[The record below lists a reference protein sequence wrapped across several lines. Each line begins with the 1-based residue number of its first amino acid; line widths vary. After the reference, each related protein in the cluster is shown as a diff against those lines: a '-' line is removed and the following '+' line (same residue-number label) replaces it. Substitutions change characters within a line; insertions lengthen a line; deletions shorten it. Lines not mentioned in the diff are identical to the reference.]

1 MTIREF
7 AKLCGVSPA
16 TASRFFTG
24 RGAISDSVRLRIEQV
39 AEETGYAPPES
50 FRGRRKTSPL
60 IIVIL
65 PDFGQCVLQDMME
78 HLRRDAMQLGKQLL
92 IVPANR
98 EKPQDMILLIASC
111 EPMGVI
117 LMQETVTHPLA
128 EALSHRNLPVVV
140 CGGLSDGQRFLH
152 SMMIW
157 LRVR

>member
-1 MTIREF
+1 MNLQNCAGYRRQLLLDFLQVE
-7 AKLCGVSPA
+7 A
-16 TASRFFTG
+16 
-24 RGAISDSVRLRIEQV
+24 VRLRIEQV

-117 LMQETVTHPLA
+117 LMQETVTYPLA

>member
-1 MTIREF
+1 M
-7 AKLCGVSPA
+7 
-16 TASRFFTG
+16 
-24 RGAISDSVRLRIEQV
+24 

-117 LMQETVTHPLA
+117 LMQETVTYP
-128 EALSHRNLPVVV
+128 R
-140 CGGLSDGQRFLH
+140 R
-152 SMMIW
+152 
-157 LRVR
+157 

>member
-1 MTIREF
+1 MMNAAR
-7 AKLCGVSPA
+7 K
-16 TASRFFTG
+16 
-24 RGAISDSVRLRIEQV
+24 AIADC
-39 AEETGYAPPES
+39 AC
-50 FRGRRKTSPL
+50 K
-60 IIVIL
+60 
-65 PDFGQCVLQDMME
+65 
-78 HLRRDAMQLGKQLL
+78 
-92 IVPANR
+92 R

-117 LMQETVTHPLA
+117 LMQETVTYPLA

>member
-60 IIVIL
+60 IIVTL

-92 IVPANR
+92 I
-98 EKPQDMILLIASC
+98 ASC

-117 LMQETVTHPLA
+117 LMQETVTYPLA